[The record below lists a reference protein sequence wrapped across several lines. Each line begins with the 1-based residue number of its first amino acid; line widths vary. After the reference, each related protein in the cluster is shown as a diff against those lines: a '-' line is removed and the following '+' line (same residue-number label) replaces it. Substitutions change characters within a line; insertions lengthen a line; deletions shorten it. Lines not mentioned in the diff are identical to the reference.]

1 MKLFS
6 KISMMALA
14 ALAFAACSQEDFTND
29 VNPTPEQGEKT
40 WAYFSFS
47 FKESMTRAGAG
58 GENAATDGEA
68 AVNTASVYIFNAN
81 GDLEEKATIDAYA
94 GHVDGTYD
102 AHAVAIEVISGPK
115 TIVAILNDNK
125 SHSTDDLASFLKL
138 TEDADGNPTTLYSVE
153 GKAIKDMLM
162 TGKTTATLAA
172 NVEEADAKKPGNPSH
187 IAVSVDRA
195 AAKLDVVSSATDGKL
210 EVVATSP
217 IGELKGSTYD
227 VLNLHAKPYTMLQSA
242 VNGVIET
249 PDYDLTTYSSYA
261 SKYYNASAEGV
272 TPTLTFDSSSAY
284 GSDVAYLPENTNI
297 APQVGNSSYVFIK
310 STFVPKDDKFVT
322 GTTAS
327 SNAATI
333 ATLSSTPATGYA
345 MFSYDYNYAFA
356 PVATNALD
364 DDQIETLIRHH
375 LATNISGTSTDIKI
389 AEKPIVIP
397 ATITKETY
405 YYTKTEK
412 TAEVAGKT
420 CTVISLEKYV
430 QGSANASVKDP
441 SFTIADLTVGMYAW
455 DNTNKGLTCYYRI
468 NIFDASYPKT
478 EAMHF
483 SVIRNNSYHV
493 KISKV
498 NSIGYPEAGDVEVN
512 PETPLVDFPTYMQV
526 EITINQWTSK
536 DMDTEIGM

>member
-1 MKLFS
+1 
-6 KISMMALA
+6 
-14 ALAFAACSQEDFTND
+14 
-29 VNPTPEQGEKT
+29 
-40 WAYFSFS
+40 
-47 FKESMTRAGAG
+47 
-58 GENAATDGEA
+58 
-68 AVNTASVYIFNAN
+68 
-81 GDLEEKATIDAYA
+81 
-94 GHVDGTYD
+94 
-102 AHAVAIEVISGPK
+102 
-115 TIVAILNDNK
+115 
-125 SHSTDDLASFLKL
+125 
-138 TEDADGNPTTLYSVE
+138 
-153 GKAIKDMLM
+153 
-162 TGKTTATLAA
+162 
-172 NVEEADAKKPGNPSH
+172 
-187 IAVSVDRA
+187 
-195 AAKLDVVSSATDGKL
+195 
-210 EVVATSP
+210 
-217 IGELKGSTYD
+217 
-227 VLNLHAKPYTMLQSA
+227 MLQSV
-242 VNGVIET
+242 VNGVIPT
-249 PDYDLTTYSSYA
+249 PNYNLTTYDGY
-261 SKYYNASAEGV
+261 KGFYYKESAKTA
-272 TPTLTFDSSSAY
+272 TPSLFFGNTSTY
-284 GSDVAYLPENTNI
+284 ETNVAYLPENTNI

-310 STFVPKDDKFVT
+310 STFVPTENKFVT
-322 GTTAS
+322 GTAAAS
-327 SNAATI
+327 NTATI

-526 EITINQWTSK
+526 EITINKWTEK
-536 DMDTEIGM
+536 EMDTEIGM